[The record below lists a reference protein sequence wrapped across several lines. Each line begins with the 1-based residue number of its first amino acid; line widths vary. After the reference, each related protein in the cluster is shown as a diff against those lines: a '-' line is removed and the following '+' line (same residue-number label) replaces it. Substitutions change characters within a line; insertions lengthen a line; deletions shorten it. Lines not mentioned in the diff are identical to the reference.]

1 MMMKYPRLGAI
12 VLAMCG
18 ALILVS
24 LFGQLDFHI
33 EAFEA
38 RLELSFFDHG
48 YTKLVIPP
56 VGEISAKT
64 HQTPLKVSLTLK
76 NIDLDLLKAMLK
88 ESPDRAA
95 LLATI
100 KEEMNRTLLFFVV
113 RILFLSALGG
123 ALGIL
128 ALHRRGIMPYLKGA
142 AVGVIL
148 VAGLLASTWF
158 TYDQQRFVNP
168 EYRGILKAAPWMMGF
183 VQEGLVKVNTLSKQ
197 MEVMADNLYSL
208 FEKIDQ
214 LQAIGTV
221 NGQLKVLH
229 ISDLHNNPAGLRLA
243 EEVARTFA
251 VDMVIDT
258 GDITDFGSPLENH
271 LLERLA
277 QLKVPY
283 VVTLGNHDSAQT
295 MDKLK
300 GFPNVIMV
308 NQREVTVKGL
318 RIAGIFDPAALTVEI
333 VSPPAE
339 TMEKYVEKLKQ
350 LLASLNH
357 VPDVLLVHN
366 PRMAREFIG
375 KVPLILFGH
384 THRHSLRQTRGT
396 VMINA
401 GTTGAAG
408 LQGLQSPK
416 EIPYSLYVLHF
427 NQRPGQGYQLIAAD
441 LLRVS
446 NLESG
451 FTLERKVF
459 AQEAATSAVTSVERR
474 P

>member
-1 MMMKYPRLGAI
+1 MMKIYPRLGAL
-12 VLAMCG
+12 VLAMAG

-24 LFGQLDFHI
+24 FFGQLDFHI

-38 RLELSFFDHG
+38 RLGISFFDHG
-48 YTKLVIPP
+48 YTKLVLPP
-56 VGEISAKT
+56 IGEIRART
-64 HQTPLKVSLTLK
+64 HQTPLQINITLK
-76 NIDLDLLKAMLK
+76 NIDLNLLKAMLK

-95 LLATI
+95 LLA
-100 KEEMNRTLLFFVV
+100 KVEEEMRKTIIFFVG
-113 RILFLSALGG
+113 RIFFLSALGG

-128 ALHRRGIMPYLKGA
+128 ALHRRGVLPYLKGA
-142 AVGVIL
+142 AAGVVL
-148 VAGLLASTWF
+148 VAALLATTWF
-158 TYDQQRFVNP
+158 TFDQHRFVNP
-168 EYRGILKAAPWMMGF
+168 EFRGILKAAPWMMGF

-197 MEVMADNLYSL
+197 MEVMADNLYTL
-208 FEKIDQ
+208 FEKIDK
-214 LQAIGTV
+214 LQAFGAV
-221 NGQLKVLH
+221 NGRLKVLH

-295 MDKLK
+295 MERLK
-300 GFPNVIMV
+300 KFPNVTLV
-308 NQREVTVKGL
+308 NDREVNVKGL
-318 RIAGIFDPAALTVEI
+318 RMAGIFDPAALTVD
-333 VSPPAE
+333 VVPPPSE
-339 TMEKYVEKLKQ
+339 TMEKYVGKLKD
-350 LLASLNH
+350 LLAGLDH
-357 VPDVLLVHN
+357 VPDLLLVHN
-366 PRMAREFIG
+366 PRMARKFTG
-375 KVPLILFGH
+375 KVPVVLFGH
-384 THRHSLRQTRGT
+384 THRYSVRQAQGS
-396 VMINA
+396 VLINA

-408 LQGLQSPK
+408 LQGLQSAK
-416 EIPYSLYVLHF
+416 EIPYTLYVLHF
-427 NQRPGQGYQLIAAD
+427 NPRPGQGYQLIAAD
-441 LLRVS
+441 LLRVA

-459 AQEAATSAVTSVERR
+459 IQEDAVSDVTSVERR